1 MNRFGRFNPMLCQ
14 TPTSKRLAIAI
25 LTAAALSFPTAGIAA
40 EAQVNPRTQVKIA
53 AAPWH
58 DENAPKSKYIKK
70 VTETSTTANL
80 NLRTKAST
88 SSSSQ
93 GVIPKGTVVNLT
105 GKTSGKWKEV
115 TWGSKKGWVS
125 GDYLK
130 TRTYT
135 KDMSVRYMTVYTD
148 IHETS
153 AMNHRIGDVNFRTQV
168 SLLDVKGS
176 YSHIKTAWF
185 HGWVPSKNISKT
197 RPAVQYR
204 YVRTS
209 GATYSDRDPK
219 KDSIVGRIHIG
230 DKYEYRRWDGANRR
244 DEIKVNGKWVWTST
258 TARPAVKY
266 QYRYAQKNGTVYN
279 KADKKTDK
287 AVGSITKGAKVRWG
301 AWDSK
306 NRRDEVLHNGKWVW
320 ADVTDRPNPG
330 PKITNVKNYGRFT
343 TKNVTLLADP
353 LSGSKSSG
361 TLSKGMKVTV
371 THKAD
376 GGWVRVQAGS
386 KSGYIK
392 EKDNLRVHGPYSV
405 AVYGTLRTG
414 QSAYGVMGSFQQK
427 NMDQRIANTSLYQLW
442 NPNWTFLTNGAKT
455 VVAEQFQYTDKQ
467 GPSMLR
473 KLDAYESQL
482 KYEGRPMYTRQKVT
496 MSDKSQSWTY
506 KTTPH
511 SEKVVKNSGRYIS
524 SGDFLKRS

>member
-1 MNRFGRFNPMLCQ
+1 MPCQ
-14 TPTSKRLAIAI
+14 VPISKRLLFAA
-25 LTAAALSFPTAGIAA
+25 AAVAALSFPSVAIGA
-40 EAQVNPRTQVKIA
+40 EAPAQAVSQVKII
-53 AAPWH
+53 AAPW
-58 DENAPKSKYIKK
+58 DAENAPKSKYIKK
-70 VTETSTTANL
+70 VTETATTANL

-88 SSSSQ
+88 SSASK
-93 GVIPKGTVVNLT
+93 GVIPKGSVVRPT
-105 GKTSGKWKEV
+105 GKNSGKWKEL
-115 TWGSKKGWVS
+115 TWGSKRGWAS
-125 GDYLK
+125 GDYLR

-135 KDMSVRYMTVYTD
+135 KDMSARYMMAYTR

-153 AMNHRIGDVNFRTQV
+153 AMKRDIGGVNFRTKV
-168 SLLDVKGS
+168 SLLEVKGS
-176 YSHIKTAWF
+176 YSHIKTGIY
-185 HGWVPSKNISKT
+185 HGWVPSKNLSTAK
-197 RPAVQYR
+197 PAIQYR
-204 YVRTS
+204 YVQKS
-209 GATYSDRDPK
+209 GTTYSHWNPS
-219 KDSIVGRIHIG
+219 KDKHVGRVHHG
-230 DKYEYRRWDGANRR
+230 EKYEYRRWVGSTRR
-244 DEIKVNGKWVWTST
+244 DEIKVNGKWVWTDVMSRS
-258 TARPAVKY
+258 AIQP

-279 KADKKTDK
+279 KADKATDK
-287 AVGSITKGAKVRWG
+287 AVGTIAKGTKVRWG
-301 AWDSK
+301 DWDSK
-306 NRRDEVLHNGKWVW
+306 NRRDEVFHNGKWVW
-320 ADVTDRPNPG
+320 TDAVARTNPG
-330 PKITNVKNYGRFT
+330 PAIVDVRNYGRFT
-343 TKNVTLLADP
+343 TGNVTLLKEP
-353 LSGSKSSG
+353 KNGSKSAGS
-361 TLSKGMKVTV
+361 LSKGMKVTV

-376 GGWVRVQAGS
+376 GGWVRVQSGS

-427 NMDQRIANTSLYQLW
+427 NMDQRIADTSLYQLW
-442 NPNWTFLTNGAKT
+442 NPNWTFLTNGAKS

-467 GPSMLR
+467 GPAMLR

>member
-1 MNRFGRFNPMLCQ
+1 MPAQ
-14 TPTSKRLAIAI
+14 PA
-25 LTAAALSFPTAGIAA
+25 
-40 EAQVNPRTQVKIA
+40 AQVNIA
-53 AAPWH
+53 TSPW
-58 DENAPKSKYIKK
+58 DADNAPKSKYIQK

-80 NLRTKAST
+80 NLRAKAST
-88 SSSSQ
+88 SSASQ
-93 GVIPKGTVVNLT
+93 GVIPKGAVIKPT
-105 GKTSGKWKEV
+105 GRNSGKWKEI

-135 KDMSVRYMTVYTD
+135 KDMSARYMKAYTR

-153 AMNHRIGDVNFRTQV
+153 TMNHDIGGVNFRTKV
-168 SLLDVKGS
+168 SLLEVKGA
-176 YSHIKTAWF
+176 YSHIKTGYY
-185 HGWVPSKNISKT
+185 HGWVPSKNLST
-197 RPAVQYR
+197 TQLAVQYR
-204 YVRTS
+204 YVQKS
-209 GATYSDRDPK
+209 GSTYSHWDPS
-219 KDSIVGRIHIG
+219 KDKYAGRIHHG
-230 DKYEYRRWDGANRR
+230 EKYEYRRWVSSSRR
-244 DEIKVNGKWVWTST
+244 DEIKVNGKWVWSEVTNRS
-258 TARPAVKY
+258 AVAP

-279 KADKKTDK
+279 KADKATDK
-287 AVGSITKGAKVRWG
+287 SVGTIAKGTKVRWG

-306 NRRDEVLHNGKWVW
+306 NRRDEVLLNGKWVW
-320 ADVTDRPNPG
+320 TDVTDRTNPG
-330 PKITNVKNYGRFT
+330 PAIVDVRNYGRFT
-343 TKNVTLLADP
+343 SRNVTLLKEP
-353 LSGSKSSG
+353 KSGSKSSG
-361 TLSKGMKVTV
+361 SLSKGMKVTV

-455 VVAEQFQYTDKQ
+455 VVAEQFQYTDKH